1 MTRWYTKTSR
11 RKNVME
17 SLIARLIE
25 LPPQT
30 PNTLS
35 PETYIAG
42 SRGLRHNHLQAKLL
56 GLFHHGSDLLRAVP
70 GFVVFGAFVDVL
82 LAAFDEPVV
91 QASQFAS
98 HRGNGFGCSQPSTQ
112 PSVLRTQIALAAQQ
126 SHGRLAQGRGCPIDD
141 LARFSI

>member
-1 MTRWYTKTSR
+1 
-11 RKNVME
+11 ME

-82 LAAFDEPVV
+82 LAAFDEPVDR
-91 QASQFAS
+91 QASLRAIAVMAL
-98 HRGNGFGCSQPSTQ
+98 GAPSRVRSRRYCA
-112 PSVLRTQIALAAQQ
+112 PR
-126 SHGRLAQGRGCPIDD
+126 
-141 LARFSI
+141 